1 MRRGRAIATLVA
13 MDTTHS
19 RPPAPDLVS
28 GTRPSSWSRFLAW
41 STPPVL
47 AGVVLLHRTDPVDAM
62 ELAGDTTTWIW
73 IHVAL
78 LGALVLLA
86 HCVRHLLVGIPGR
99 AAAVARGL
107 LPVAL
112 VTYAAFDSLVGLGT
126 GVLVERA
133 QGLGPDAAL
142 VVEHWWS
149 VPMPISAISA
159 VAQVSWVVV
168 LGATAIA
175 RSTSRPPRGLVPV
188 LVALAATFP
197 LLHVRPIG
205 LVPALLLAVAL
216 WRSDSQRPVHAAAPR
231 RDPDVG
237 AASVPG

>member
-1 MRRGRAIATLVA
+1 MN
-13 MDTTHS
+13 TTPVNTTGIVSSAPVHPS
-19 RPPAPDLVS
+19 RSA
-28 GTRPSSWSRFLAW
+28 RILAW
-41 STPPVL
+41 ATPPVL
-47 AGVVLLHRTDPVDAM
+47 VVVVLLHRTDPIEAM

-86 HCVRHLLVGIPGR
+86 HTVRHLLVGVPGR
-99 AAAVARGL
+99 AAALARTL

-133 QGLGPDAAL
+133 ERLGPDAATL
-142 VVEHWWS
+142 VEHWWS

-159 VAQVSWVVV
+159 VAQVTWVVV
-168 LGATAIA
+168 LAATAVA
-175 RSTSRPPRGLVPV
+175 RSSAATPRGLVPV

-205 LVPALLLAVAL
+205 LVPAGLLATAL
-216 WRSDSQRPVHAAAPR
+216 WLSERPRSED
-231 RDPDVG
+231 G
-237 AASVPG
+237 SVRC